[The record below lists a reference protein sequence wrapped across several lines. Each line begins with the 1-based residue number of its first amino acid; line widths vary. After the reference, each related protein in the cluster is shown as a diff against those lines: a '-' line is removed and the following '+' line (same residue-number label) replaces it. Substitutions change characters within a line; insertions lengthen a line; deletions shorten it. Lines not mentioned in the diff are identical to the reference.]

1 MAAGSMDEMPGKRST
16 GRVCLAAAVSVAL
29 TVFVWCRTGIH
40 FETNDDV
47 YITAILSGVITGQP
61 DAHVIHVNYL
71 LALPLALLYRI
82 TVNVPWY
89 GGMLVFFMTL
99 CWGAMLDS
107 AYTRCSRKLYYA
119 PVTAALA
126 GLFAAFYYC
135 MGLVEFTS
143 TAAFLAVGGYV
154 CLLLRR
160 NVRTGLIWFFVL
172 ELLAFL
178 LRWEAMLMVQPL
190 GLAAAAA
197 AMPERLRQKEGWRE
211 LLKTA
216 ALLVLILCI
225 GGTGNL
231 AGYHGKAWDRYRQ
244 FNDTRVLLFDYYGT
258 PDYEEVRPILEE
270 YGVSREKYEA
280 YRSYMILDWK
290 MDGSLDE
297 RMMDYMEEH
306 QERPSGKEHL
316 LRDIYRVSVKD
327 APWRI
332 QYVTGAAWG
341 IFVLWMLLNRQ
352 WVRCLGGVLILGA
365 RTAVWA
371 YLVWRGR
378 LPLRVTLPLSACEI
392 IFLITLV
399 WRNFGEVE
407 AEGYKKA
414 LLLSVCG
421 VSALLCVRAGSG
433 QIRHVEKT
441 VASQQILMKGLG
453 EIREYCDSRPG
464 NRYLLDAHSMTY
476 YTGSVFETDVY
487 QPTNAV
493 YGGGWFSNTPGT
505 QKRLEEYLGKA
516 PGFYFLVIAEGGQA
530 NSGGMAYLVQ
540 EMGQEPRLADQWT
553 ASHGGTYDVYYFEG
567 AFPFS

>member
-1 MAAGSMDEMPGKRST
+1 MAAGTFDEMPGKQRIF
-16 GRVCLAAAVSVAL
+16 RVCLAAAVSAVLMA
-29 TVFVWCRTGIH
+29 FVWCRTGIH

-47 YITAILSGVITGQP
+47 YITAILSGVITGRP

-71 LALPLALLYRI
+71 LTLPLALLYRI
-82 TVNVPWY
+82 TVKIPWY

-99 CWGAMLDS
+99 CWGVMLDS

-160 NVRTGLIWFFVL
+160 NMRTGLIWFFVL
-172 ELLAFL
+172 ELLAYL

-190 GLAAAAA
+190 GMAAVAA
-197 AMPERLRQKEGWRE
+197 AMPERLWQKKGWRE
-211 LLKTA
+211 LLKVS
-216 ALLVLILCI
+216 ALLILILCI
-225 GGTGNL
+225 GGIGSL
-231 AGYHGKAWDRYRQ
+231 AGYHGKEWDRYRQ

-258 PDYEEVRPILEE
+258 PDYERIRPILEE
-270 YGVSREKYEA
+270 YGVSKEKYEA

-290 MDGSLDE
+290 MDGSMDE
-297 RMMDYMEEH
+297 RMKDYMEEH
-306 QERPSGKEHL
+306 QDRPSESGHL
-316 LRDIYRVSVKD
+316 LQDIYKVSVTD
-327 APWRI
+327 VPWHI

-341 IFVLWMLLNRQ
+341 IFVLWMLLNRK
-352 WVRCLGGVLILGA
+352 WRCCLGGALILGA

-371 YLVWRGR
+371 YLVWMGR

-392 IFLITLV
+392 IFLIALV
-399 WRNFGEVE
+399 WRSFGEAE
-407 AEGYKKA
+407 AVGYKKA
-414 LLLSVCG
+414 LLLSGCSIWG
-421 VSALLCVRAGSG
+421 MLCLAAGYG
-433 QIRHVEKT
+433 QIQYVKKT
-441 VASQQILMKGLG
+441 IGSQQILMKGLE
-453 EIREYCDSRPG
+453 EIRDYCDSRPG

-516 PGFYFLVIAEGGQA
+516 SGFYFLVIAEGGQE

-540 EMGQEPRLADQWT
+540 EMEQEPRLADQWT
-553 ASHGGTYDVYYFEG
+553 ASHGGIYQVYYFEG